1 MKTRILVFLLML
13 TVTMVLC
20 ACDAK
25 RRAQRRIRR
34 ITERCPEL
42 VTVQAHPIDTFIELP
57 PVVDSAVMPLAPL
70 LDCQAVK
77 IQTEQGTFTA
87 TATDDSLTITYE
99 AEQEPVHY
107 EDTLHYLQVVIE
119 DPPPAEKKKP
129 PAFLWFLLG
138 MVVVLLAIIITAII
152 IVIKMVKVS

>member
-1 MKTRILVFLLML
+1 ML
-13 TVTMVLC
+13 SVTMALC

-42 VTVQAHPIDTFIELP
+42 VTVQAHPIDTFIPLP

-70 LDCQAVK
+70 LDGQAVK
-77 IQTEQGTFTA
+77 LQTEQGTFTA

-99 AEQEPVHY
+99 AEQAPIHY
-107 EDTLHYLQVVIE
+107 ADTLNYSQVVIE
-119 DPPPAEKKKP
+119 EPPPNKKP
-129 PAFLWFLLG
+129 PNILWILLG
-138 MVVVLLAIIITAII
+138 MVIVFVAILVFVMVVI
-152 IVIKMVKVS
+152 IKMVKAS